1 LSSKYSDIKATL
13 SLKRKVKKMQA
24 YNMISI
30 VNDIN
35 APPGI
40 LHPILTEKWAWVDGR
55 LREIYYGEDYDELN
69 EETFDIEIFEE
80 VSLEEDTLNEGFLE
94 EEEEEEEENGLF
106 KENWGWV
113 DERLRELYYGYGLND
128 ETFDE
133 YQGEGLLKENWA
145 WVDERL
151 SEKYDLEPIENV
163 SLTQCPLT
171 WMDYRFG
178 LEATPQTLEEMSYIP
193 PIRREDPYNPFNSSD
208 FNIEAHLQDLEEMTY
223 IPSIRREDPYNPV
236 DCSKLFGICDE
247 DILMEL
253 ESSLDLGSNV
263 NTDEL
268 LDDYEFDSEEFE
280 FYNNCVKVDIGIDAC
295 IEIVY

>member
-1 LSSKYSDIKATL
+1 
-13 SLKRKVKKMQA
+13 MQA

-30 VNDIN
+30 VNAIN

-40 LHPILTEKWAWVDGR
+40 VHPILTEKWAWVDGR

-69 EETFDIEIFEE
+69 EETFYDE

-151 SEKYDLEPIENV
+151 SEKYDLEPVEDV
-163 SLTQCPLT
+163 SLRQCPLT

-178 LEATPQTLEEMSYIP
+178 LEVTHQTLEEMSYIP
-193 PIRREDPYNPFNSSD
+193 PIRREEPYNPF
-208 FNIEAHLQDLEEMTY
+208 
-223 IPSIRREDPYNPV
+223 
-236 DCSKLFGICDE
+236 DCSKLFSLYNE
-247 DILMEL
+247 DSLVDL

-263 NTDEL
+263 NSEEL
-268 LDDYEFDSEEFE
+268 FSDDYDFDSEEF
-280 FYNNCVKVDIGIDAC
+280 YNDCVKVDIGIDAC
-295 IEIVY
+295 IELVY

>member
-1 LSSKYSDIKATL
+1 
-13 SLKRKVKKMQA
+13 MQV
-24 YNMISI
+24 YNIISI
-30 VNDIN
+30 VNAIN

-40 LHPILTEKWAWVDGR
+40 VHPILTEKWDWVDNR
-55 LREIYYGEDYDELN
+55 LRETYYGEEYDELN
-69 EETFDIEIFEE
+69 EETFSEE
-80 VSLEEDTLNEGFLE
+80 TFSEETLNEGFLE
-94 EEEEEEEENGLF
+94 EEEGEEEEDGLF

-133 YQGEGLLKENWA
+133 YQGAGLLKENWA

-151 SEKYDLEPIENV
+151 SEKYELEPV
-163 SLTQCPLT
+163 
-171 WMDYRFG
+171 
-178 LEATPQTLEEMSYIP
+178 EEMSYIP
-193 PIRREDPYNPFNSSD
+193 PIRREDPYNPFDSSE
-208 FNIEAHLQDLEEMTY
+208 FSLEAHLRDLEEMTY

-263 NTDEL
+263 NADEL
-268 LDDYEFDSEEFE
+268 LDDYDFDSEE

-295 IEIVY
+295 IEIKY

>member
-1 LSSKYSDIKATL
+1 
-13 SLKRKVKKMQA
+13 
-24 YNMISI
+24 MISI
-30 VNDIN
+30 VNAIN

-40 LHPILTEKWAWVDGR
+40 VHPILTEKWAWVDGR

-69 EETFDIEIFEE
+69 EETFYDE

-151 SEKYDLEPIENV
+151 SEKYDLEPVEDV
-163 SLTQCPLT
+163 SLRQCPLT

-178 LEATPQTLEEMSYIP
+178 LEVTHQTLEEMSYIP
-193 PIRREDPYNPFNSSD
+193 PIRIEDPYNPF
-208 FNIEAHLQDLEEMTY
+208 
-223 IPSIRREDPYNPV
+223 
-236 DCSKLFGICDE
+236 DCSKLFSLCNE
-247 DILMEL
+247 DSLVDL
-253 ESSLDLGSNV
+253 ESSLDLGSYV
-263 NTDEL
+263 NSEEL
-268 LDDYEFDSEEFE
+268 FSDDYDFDSEEF
-280 FYNNCVKVDIGIDAC
+280 YNDCVKVDIGIDAC
-295 IEIVY
+295 IELVY